1 MFAARRRLFG
11 LCKSREQG
19 RITILSRQRE
29 TSFDYFLT
37 KDWGLMNDRSLNLT
51 RSCDRSLVILSYKI
65 PYYGADVVG
74 VRWYWYKTP
83 REEGP

>member
-37 KDWGLMNDRSLNLT
+37 TNNEQRVGS
-51 RSCDRSLVILSYKI
+51 DRSLVILSYEI
-65 PYYGADVVG
+65 PYYGAGVVG
-74 VRWYWYKTP
+74 IWWYWYKTP